1 MSKKLFTPVGT
12 QCKVHTSVYGLCF
25 GNPIFPWLCLTL
37 REVKSLVY
45 NQTWGFVSEWSINVV
60 KSLRI
65 RYVYLIYSM
74 PVIFVYLLLLD
85 RLLLLKKWGK
95 TIRGLRLTRFIPPY
109 WCTLLCASFHLLAC
123 DLPMSMGSCLAP
135 MVFPPKLQ
143 LRLPPT

>member
-1 MSKKLFTPVGT
+1 
-12 QCKVHTSVYGLCF
+12 
-25 GNPIFPWLCLTL
+25 
-37 REVKSLVY
+37 
-45 NQTWGFVSEWSINVV
+45 
-60 KSLRI
+60 
-65 RYVYLIYSM
+65 M